1 METKIVATIMAGGKG
16 ERFWPKSRRARPKQ
30 FLNLMGTGTMLQET
44 VRRILPLV
52 PWDRVNVITG
62 EDYGPLVR
70 AQLPLLGGRNLILEP
85 EGRDTAAAIGYAAI
99 QVADEH
105 PGSVMLVLPS
115 DHWIKDE
122 EGFRQE
128 LAAAAAVAAEGALVT
143 LGIVPSSPET
153 GYGYLE
159 IGEKLGERGTQPFFR
174 VNRFTEKPDRETAKA
189 LVESR
194 CYWWN
199 SGIFLWRP
207 EVILGEISVHLPA
220 LGEALDRIRAA
231 RGTSAERLVAQE
243 EFANLKSGSIDY
255 GVMEKADRVVVFPG
269 VFGWDDVGTWAALS
283 RLSPRDVHG
292 NLIKGRGLAVDSRN
306 CLIDNGSEMLVAVY
320 GVENLII
327 VQSEDCFLVL
337 PRERAQEIKKLLGE
351 LKARD
356 MEEFA

>member
-1 METKIVATIMAGGKG
+1 METKVVVTVMAGGRG

-52 PWDRVNVITG
+52 PWERINVITG
-62 EDYGPLVR
+62 EEYSALVR
-70 AQLPLLGGRNLILEP
+70 TQLPLLGGRNLILEP
-85 EGRDTAAAIGYAAI
+85 EGRDTAAAIGYAAL
-99 QVADEH
+99 QVAREH
-105 PGSVMLVLPS
+105 PEAVMLVLPS

-122 EGFRQE
+122 EAFRQE
-128 LAAAAAVAAEGALVT
+128 LAAAAMVAADGALVT

-159 IGEKLGERGTQPFFR
+159 VGEKLGESSAQPFYR
-174 VNRFTEKPDRETAKA
+174 VNRFTEKPNRETAKA
-189 LVESR
+189 FVESNH
-194 CYWWN
+194 YWWN

-207 EVILGEISVHLPA
+207 EVILSEISVHLPV

-231 RGTSAERLVAQE
+231 QGTSAERLVAQE
-243 EFANLKSGSIDY
+243 EFANLKSGSIDC

-269 VFGWDDVGTWAALS
+269 AFGWDDVGTWTALS
-283 RLSPRDVHG
+283 RLSPQDAHG
-292 NLIKGRGLAVDSRN
+292 NLVKGRGLAVDSRN
-306 CLIDNGSEMLVAVY
+306 CFIDNGSEMLVAVY

-327 VQSEDCFLVL
+327 VQSDDCFMVL
-337 PRERAQEIKKLLGE
+337 PRERAQDIKKLLGE
-351 LKARD
+351 LKTRD